1 LFLWIFVTVE
11 AAKVRPHF
19 SPNYGGT
26 VTNPFMVTSAFTI
39 FIGIETMFIRVLWLV
54 DRVADRQGR

>member
-1 LFLWIFVTVE
+1 LFLWIFVAVE

-26 VTNPFMVTSAFTI
+26 VTNPFMVTAAFTI
-39 FIGIETMFIRVLWLV
+39 FIGFETNFIRVLGLIGSV
-54 DRVADRQGR
+54 SVRRGR